1 VKRFATSVGRLS
13 GRANCMTELG
23 DVTVGGIRGG
33 GDWGW
38 CRHMDISANKT
49 VYNTQ
54 LQSVATIQIQWNRA
68 EYEM

>member
-1 VKRFATSVGRLS
+1 
-13 GRANCMTELG
+13 MTELG